1 MEAQQN
7 DSNGLI
13 PAFDRKFFSGS
24 ADFTIIGHDQIGGK
38 AQGLAF
44 IRNTLAKAAPPEE
57 LKDLEISVPRLAV
70 LCTDVFDSFLK
81 RNNLFEIAL
90 SDEPDNIIVREFLKG
105 DFPAEYV
112 GDLMALISE
121 VKIPLAIRSSSLL
134 EDALHQPFAGVYA
147 TKMIPNN
154 HSDPSVRFQKLL
166 EAVKFVYASTF
177 FEEAKS
183 YVRGAGIDVGDEKM
197 AVVIQ
202 EVVGERHGN
211 RFYPTISGVGRTF
224 NYYPTGNSKPE
235 DGVVNLA
242 LGLGR
247 MIVDGGLTWTY
258 SPAAPRA
265 VPPFGSVRDQLR
277 MTQVEFFAVNMG
289 ETVFDP
295 VKETEFEITC
305 KLSDA
310 EYDGSIKFIASTYN
324 ARSDRIYP
332 GIGADGPRVINFA
345 PVLVDR
351 LVPLNDAIKR
361 VLEISREAVGAEVE
375 IEFAVTLDKKNGVP
389 ARFGFLQV
397 RPMAASNET
406 VDIDESVFD
415 RDDIIV
421 CSEAVLGNGEI
432 ENIAD
437 VVFVDPD
444 SFDAK
449 DSRLIAM
456 EIEAL
461 NRKLTGD
468 KVNYL
473 LIGFGRWGSSDP
485 WLGIPVNWGQISG
498 ARAIVEATL
507 PNMNADLSQGSHFFH
522 NLTAFGVPYFSVS
535 FDRTGSKI
543 NWDWFKRQKT
553 VEKNRFSSHVRLNK
567 SLTIRVDGRSGKGVI
582 FYE

>member
-235 DGVVNLA
+235 DGVINLA

-247 MIVDGGLTWTY
+247 MVVDGGLTWTY